1 MKVELTL
8 KRTHF
13 FQNVEVKEKNALL
26 GEVYEENCLVNT
38 YFSPGG
44 EDLEYQGNLLVEN
57 NFEWLHECFLDEVD
71 EG

>member
-1 MKVELTL
+1 
-8 KRTHF
+8 
-13 FQNVEVKEKNALL
+13 
-26 GEVYEENCLVNT
+26 VNT